1 MRHYLIFFSIV
12 SLLFANTTNAQ
23 DIWGPTTT
31 LQPVED
37 GNTSTTNPWA
47 GANANTTTPTGPNN
61 NTTFFVPTPTPGGGG
76 GGSDNNV
83 PIDGGLTILLAVGIG
98 KGLKSYRSKKQK
110 QQTANL
116 TK

>member
-23 DIWGPTTT
+23 DIWGQTTT

-47 GANANTTTPTGPNN
+47 GANANTTSPASPNN
-61 NTTFFVPTPTPGGGG
+61 NATFGFTPPPTTGGGG

-83 PIDGGLTILLAVGIG
+83 PIDGGLTILLAAGIG
-98 KGLKSYRSKKQK
+98 KGLKSYRSKK
-110 QQTANL
+110 
-116 TK
+116 TKTTNC